1 MSPPTVQILGADQQ
15 PATSIRP
22 DQPVEI
28 RVTLEPGTSLPDAVE
43 VTITTDRDTTTISVP
58 RQPGA
63 GAGNPTY
70 STGSIQLGHG
80 VAEGYGIGKGG
91 TARLDIGNG
100 GTVFVGTPD
109 GGGATVTWYPDE
121 LQQAIGRNETVLY
134 GLKNYLTSV
143 RVALDSTPDSP
154 EVREAKEIARQKADL
169 ITYVE
174 GLLANEEIW
183 PRSKVYLT
191 QTALRW
197 LMQPGMVDLREV
209 YREINIAIDQGKEEG
224 REIVLS
230 GFADLTMVLY
240 EQLVGATGAGA
251 MWTLMFGQDIYGKD
265 VGLGGRLDAV
275 AELGLTALMTALPI
289 LHMRSLTTGRTT
301 ARIPRA
307 TPEIPR
313 PIGGVTPR
321 GAPAGVRA
329 TAQEFGMLPD
339 AAAHVNT
346 VATRNGAIIQVRPT
360 NQSAMR
366 WREAGHPGK
375 PMDVKAKTINETDV
389 HLGAREED
397 IGLVGYFQP
406 KQPTRTA
413 GMSDRQWAE
422 IQTRYN
428 DRVQEFND
436 NATKMGHLQH
446 EGKIRVNEH
455 GVVIDTGICGGT
467 GKGITGDYDLWRVT
481 KLDGTSFSAVD
492 EELIVNQLRF
502 GAYGAQHGAH
512 TSWRIDPSAPMYVA
526 DPDLLKGHLKV
537 DADIRAKHQLGADRA
552 EAVVEFG
559 GVTRPPVTAYEGLR
573 PPGSVTAPGTGTPT
587 AAPPIAGA
595 RRITGATRVAAGAAV
610 LVLVIGAGWVLL
622 RQDNDVTVT
631 PPPSTIA
638 DASPSTR
645 PDAAVTS
652 APSTAPA
659 VAANRPPQVQRLSAA
674 LAVPVTTYT
683 AAATDPEGGPVT
695 YTWRMERVAGAGA
708 ENDCG
713 TPKVPWRLTSQTA
726 SWSHPGRDFGPN
738 VQNPCPHDTTD
749 HPVMLTLSIVDAQGA
764 TTVCVIDGSE
774 TRTYDPAEVCEEA

>member
-1 MSPPTVQILGADQQ
+1 VTEPTVQLLGADQQ
-15 PATSIRP
+15 PVTTIRP
-22 DQPVEI
+22 DQPIEI
-28 RVTLEPGTSLPDAVE
+28 RVTLAPGTTDLPDEVE

-63 GAGNPTY
+63 GGGNPTY
-70 STGSIQLGHG
+70 TTGTIQLGHG

-100 GTVFVGTPD
+100 GTVFVGTED

-121 LQQAIGRNETVLY
+121 LQEAIGEQEAVLL
-134 GLKNYLTSV
+134 GLKNYLTNV
-143 RVALDSTPDSP
+143 RVALAGAEETP
-154 EVREAKEIARQKADL
+154 EVRAAREIAQQKAEL
-169 ITYVE
+169 ITYVQ
-174 GLLANEEIW
+174 GLLANDEIW
-183 PRSKVYLT
+183 PRSKVYLLRV
-191 QTALRW
+191 ALRW

-209 YREINIAIDQGKEEG
+209 YPEITNAINQGKEEG
-224 REIVLS
+224 REVLLS

-240 EQLVGATGAGA
+240 EQLAGATGAGA
-251 MWTLMFGQDIYGKD
+251 MWTLVFGQDIYGKD
-265 VGLGGRLDAV
+265 VTAGGRLDAA
-275 AELGLTALMTALPI
+275 AELALTALITALPI
-289 LHMRSLTTGRTT
+289 LHMRSMTVGRTT
-301 ARIPRA
+301 PRIARP

-313 PIGGVTPR
+313 PIGGVSPR

-346 VATRNGAIIQVRPT
+346 VASRNGAIIQVRPT

-366 WREAGHPGK
+366 WRDAGHPGK

-428 DRVQEFND
+428 DRVQEFKD
-436 NATKMGHLQH
+436 NANKMDHLQQ
-446 EGKIRVNEH
+446 EGKIRVDEH

-481 KLDGTSFSAVD
+481 KLDGTPFSAVD

-512 TSWRIDPSAPMYVA
+512 TSWKIDPNAPMYVA
-526 DPDLLKGHLKV
+526 DPDLLQGHLKV

-552 EAVVEFG
+552 EAVLEFG
-559 GVTRPPVTAYEGLR
+559 GVTRPPVTAYEGGGT
-573 PPGSVTAPGTGTPT
+573 PGAVTAPS
-587 AAPPIAGA
+587 AAAVPSPPIAGA
-595 RRITGATRVAAGAAV
+595 RRITTPTRIAAGAAV
-610 LVLVIGAGWVLL
+610 LVFVIGAGWVAL
-622 RQDNDVTVT
+622 RQDTEVTVT
-631 PPPSTIA
+631 PNEVVAATTSTSSA
-638 DASPSTR
+638 TASTAP
-645 PDAAVTS
+645 VTS
-652 APSTAPA
+652 APVA
-659 VAANRPPQVQRLSAA
+659 AANRPPQVSQVAARLV
-674 LAVPVTTYT
+674 VPTTTYT

-695 YTWRMERVAGAGA
+695 YTWQMERVAGAGP

-713 TPKVPWRLTSQTA
+713 TPKVPWRLTAQTV
-726 SWSHPGRDFGPN
+726 SWSHPGRDFGPS
-738 VQNPCPHDTTD
+738 VERPCPHDTTD
-749 HPVMLTLSIVDAQGA
+749 HPVMLTLTVTDAQGEA
-764 TTVCVIDGSE
+764 TVCVIDGSE
-774 TRTYDPAEVCEEA
+774 TRTYDVAEACQEQ